1 MWYSGKYDRAFK
13 EVMLKEENHDI
24 LKLILEKIINIKI
37 EEMQIL
43 NSERLKDNLHIKGQR
58 LDIIL
63 KTNIGKINVEVNAN
77 NKEYVHYRNLA
88 YLCDIYTHD
97 ILVGKEYDGNMKYIQ
112 VNLSYEL
119 GKKNGKINKYMVK
132 NEKGKIYADNF
143 IIYEVNMDYY
153 MDLWYNEK
161 EKEVEE
167 NIIIVMIGLEQK
179 ELKRLSEKDAVVKRY
194 MKELDRVNEEPEFRE
209 YMSYEEDQRKI
220 TNSLISEGIKEG
232 MEKGKQETSIKIAT
246 KLLEKG
252 TTIEEVMDIT
262 GLSKEEIEQIQ
273 SSD

>member
-119 GKKNGKINKYMVK
+119 GKGNGKINKYMVK

-220 TNSLISEGIKEG
+220 TNSLISEGIKE
-232 MEKGKQETSIKIAT
+232 TSIKIAT
-246 KLLEKG
+246 KLLE
-252 TTIEEVMDIT
+252 EDIPIDIICSST
-262 GLSKEEIEQIQ
+262 GLSKKEIEKIKN
-273 SSD
+273 SN

>member
-1 MWYSGKYDRAFK
+1 
-13 EVMLKEENHDI
+13 
-24 LKLILEKIINIKI
+24 
-37 EEMQIL
+37 
-43 NSERLKDNLHIKGQR
+43 
-58 LDIIL
+58 
-63 KTNIGKINVEVNAN
+63 
-77 NKEYVHYRNLA
+77 
-88 YLCDIYTHD
+88 
-97 ILVGKEYDGNMKYIQ
+97 
-112 VNLSYEL
+112 
-119 GKKNGKINKYMVK
+119 MVK

-220 TNSLISEGIKEG
+220 TNSLIS
-232 MEKGKQETSIKIAT
+232 
-246 KLLEKG
+246 
-252 TTIEEVMDIT
+252 
-262 GLSKEEIEQIQ
+262 
-273 SSD
+273 

>member
-112 VNLSYEL
+112 VNLS
-119 GKKNGKINKYMVK
+119 
-132 NEKGKIYADNF
+132 
-143 IIYEVNMDYY
+143 
-153 MDLWYNEK
+153 
-161 EKEVEE
+161 
-167 NIIIVMIGLEQK
+167 
-179 ELKRLSEKDAVVKRY
+179 
-194 MKELDRVNEEPEFRE
+194 
-209 YMSYEEDQRKI
+209 
-220 TNSLISEGIKEG
+220 
-232 MEKGKQETSIKIAT
+232 
-246 KLLEKG
+246 
-252 TTIEEVMDIT
+252 
-262 GLSKEEIEQIQ
+262 
-273 SSD
+273 